1 MAEKRITIKTDDP
14 SKAEEMAVMD
24 KLYEIFQGTNTYLSG
39 LFTEEFVA
47 WVQGQIRND
56 FPPDA
61 YGFGIAPQFK
71 KEEECENRIRDFTIE
86 NEDMAKRLE
95 HQKNAIK
102 ILDSDVALLKK
113 ELQFSEVDKYAAVEK
128 KDEARAKVKA
138 LEAEVVQLKVKLY
151 DLLSK
156 ED

>member
-1 MAEKRITIKTDDP
+1 MTEKRITIKTDDP

-24 KLYEIFQGTNTYLSG
+24 KLYEIFRGTNTYLSG

-61 YGFGIAPQFK
+61 YGFGIAPQFN
-71 KEEECENRIRDFTIE
+71 EEYENRIRDLTIE
-86 NEDMAKRLE
+86 NEEMAKRLE

-128 KDEARAKVKA
+128 KDEARAKAKA
-138 LEAEVVQLKVKLY
+138 LEAEVVQLKAKLY

-156 ED
+156 EG

>member
-1 MAEKRITIKTDDP
+1 MTEKRITIKTDDP

-24 KLYEIFQGTNTYLSG
+24 KLYEIFRGTNTYLSG

-47 WVQGQIRND
+47 WVQGQIRKD

-61 YGFGIAPQFK
+61 YGFGIAPQFN
-71 KEEECENRIRDFTIE
+71 EEYENRIRDLTIE
-86 NEDMAKRLE
+86 NEEMAKRLE

-128 KDEARAKVKA
+128 KDEARAKAKA
-138 LEAEVVQLKVKLY
+138 LEAEVVQLKAKLY

-156 ED
+156 EG